1 MDAPQ
6 GNNDTPVVKPFCPP
20 MRNLVTMATRLVF
33 LLLLSLLL
41 PTEAW
46 AAAASHPAGTRP
58 IPPSPQRSGDPDV
71 GKRYLLYGDYV
82 NAGVPVGVFRATHA
96 LLAGNQLK
104 RTGINRR
111 VPYNFTAVKAPNG
124 ATVVGP
130 NCMHCHAGRINGQF
144 ILGLGNTHL
153 DFSLDQSAFFP
164 LVDSAMKALHGANS
178 PEWRAY
184 QPFRRA
190 MRVTGPALVTA
201 ARGVN
206 PADKIAAVLALH
218 RDPDT
223 LEWHETPKRPVPR
236 EVIPTDVPPWWH
248 MKKKHAMLYNGMG
261 RGDFGR
267 IMMASSL
274 LTLHDRRK
282 AEEVDPQFG
291 HVLAFLKSIEPPKW
305 PFALDA
311 TLARRGEKIF
321 NQNCAQCHGTYG
333 KKETYPNLLVSLKK
347 VRTDPLLSNAA
358 RDPRYNYFFK
368 WFNKGWF
375 GRGKHPAKL
384 VPEGGYVAPPLDGI
398 WATAPYLHNG
408 SVPTLADLLDS
419 TRRPDRWRRTFISR
433 DYDPAKVGW
442 RYTVEPRRRGGATY
456 DTTLPGYSNEGHP
469 FADALTDAN
478 RSALLEYLKTL

>member
-1 MDAPQ
+1 
-6 GNNDTPVVKPFCPP
+6 
-20 MRNLVTMATRLVF
+20 
-33 LLLLSLLL
+33 
-41 PTEAW
+41 
-46 AAAASHPAGTRP
+46 
-58 IPPSPQRSGDPDV
+58 
-71 GKRYLLYGDYV
+71 
-82 NAGVPVGVFRATHA
+82 
-96 LLAGNQLK
+96 
-104 RTGINRR
+104 
-111 VPYNFTAVKAPNG
+111 
-124 ATVVGP
+124 
-130 NCMHCHAGRINGQF
+130 
-144 ILGLGNTHL
+144 
-153 DFSLDQSAFFP
+153 
-164 LVDSAMKALHGANS
+164 
-178 PEWRAY
+178 
-184 QPFRRA
+184 
-190 MRVTGPALVTA
+190 
-201 ARGVN
+201 
-206 PADKIAAVLALH
+206 
-218 RDPDT
+218 
-223 LEWHETPKRPVPR
+223 
-236 EVIPTDVPPWWH
+236 

-419 TRRPDRWRRTFISR
+419 SRRPDRWRRTFISR
-433 DYDPAKVGW
+433 DNDPAKVGW

-469 FADALTDAN
+469 FADALTDAH